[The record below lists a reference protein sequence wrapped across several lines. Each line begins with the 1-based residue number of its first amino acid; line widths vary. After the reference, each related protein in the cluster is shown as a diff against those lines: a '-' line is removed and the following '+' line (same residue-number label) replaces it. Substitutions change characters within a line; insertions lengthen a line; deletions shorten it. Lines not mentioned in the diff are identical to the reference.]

1 MVVTHQGR
9 VPEVQGRA
17 GGEGLRV
24 CPGHHPYVLHL
35 VLWHLHLLH
44 VSEEV
49 QDQPLLPHDGE
60 LVRPRSSTLCRTC
73 EPRLR
78 GACLFSSTQVRKLI
92 SDFAIILAILI
103 FCGVDVLVGV
113 ETPKLIVPSEFKVRF
128 LHV

>member
-1 MVVTHQGR
+1 M
-9 VPEVQGRA
+9 
-17 GGEGLRV
+17 
-24 CPGHHPYVLHL
+24 
-35 VLWHLHLLH
+35 
-44 VSEEV
+44 SEEV

-60 LVRPRSSTLCRTC
+60 LVRPRSSALCQTF

-78 GACLFSSTQVRKLI
+78 GACLFTSTQVRKLI